1 MSNTSSVNINSSEIG
16 INDISA
22 NQISNLKQN
31 GFINKLKSMI
41 GGSSFSNY
49 KLFRSD
55 KSKYIIIVLV
65 LLAILGGG
73 LYLYM
78 NKYIENKMGENK
90 GKQEE
95 KKETEKEEKKQPN
108 LIQRVKEQIVKM

>member
-1 MSNTSSVNINSSEIG
+1 MSNSSIGDTSIDTGVNTIG
-16 INDISA
+16 DS
-22 NQISNLKQN
+22 QMTTLKKN

-41 GGSSFSNY
+41 GGSPLSNY

-55 KSKYIIIVLV
+55 KSKYIAIVLV

-78 NKYIENKMGENK
+78 NKYIENKMDENK
-90 GKQEE
+90 GKQDN